1 MCVEMHW
8 ILNFIKTYNMK
19 ILQVA
24 FLLLFNYLDSLPKL
38 YHQEILYFFKPVFI
52 SILFTFNY
60 RDYTNHTNYYTP
72 GIIWGSILNVYY
84 TPGIIWGSVLIVC
97 YTPGI
102 IWGNML
108 IV

>member
-38 YHQEILYFFKPVFI
+38 YIYK
-52 SILFTFNY
+52 S
-60 RDYTNHTNYYTP
+60 DTNTHTYIHIHTCIY
-72 GIIWGSILNVYY
+72 
-84 TPGIIWGSVLIVC
+84 
-97 YTPGI
+97 
-102 IWGNML
+102 MK
-108 IV
+108 